1 MSATRDKSQ
10 KVAFVYS
17 NLYQLYRKGR
27 DAAVGADPQAVIAKY
42 KAQQPAAGSE
52 MAPGTQGLSSGRVIK
67 ADDLRAA
74 SANGGAPAKPE
85 FEPAVA
91 VRHYEPAA
99 LIGKRLPKPEA
110 ITSAA
115 GAHPIQNQALNSLK
129 QNLNALQDLHAR
141 LRFMLQELEE
151 LVKE

>member
-27 DAAVGADPQAVIAKY
+27 DAAIGADPQAVIAKY

-67 ADDLRAA
+67 ADDLR
-74 SANGGAPAKPE
+74 AKPE